1 MSAASVKPKALI
13 LLPEAPYPAIGGGPL
28 RTASIVEFLA
38 ANYEL
43 HAIHFRL
50 AGDPDPADAYPAGYL
65 KGSHSLELPQHA
77 KALWPKMKRNLRRGL
92 QGVPPLVDRF
102 SRFDARIASI
112 VRDQEFDLIWIEH
125 FWAAPYG
132 ALLRPHARKLVL
144 DLHNVESQ
152 YFASVGADAALL
164 PRLLWGHFSQCALAL
179 EAKLIPDFDL
189 VVTTSQDDRN
199 RIAKLASAS
208 AVVPNTIPLQAL
220 PQIEKSESIVFSG
233 NFAYQPNQQALEW
246 FLAKCWP
253 AIRRALPRCRLRL
266 VGKEIEYARRVA
278 RNQRGID
285 FVGPVEDAVV
295 AIASSR
301 VAIVPLLA
309 GSGTRLKIL
318 EAWAAGTAVVSTSI
332 GAEGLGAIPDLQIKI
347 ADGAVAFAQSV
358 VDLFDNRETRYR
370 LAQAARQV
378 YETSYTWQAAHKTLS
393 ELDL

>member
-1 MSAASVKPKALI
+1 MSAASAKPKALI

-28 RTASIVEFLA
+28 RTASIVGFLA
-38 ANYEL
+38 ASYEL

-65 KGSHSLELPQHA
+65 KASHSLELPQHA

-102 SRFDARIASI
+102 SGFDARIANI
-112 VRDQEFDLIWIEH
+112 VGEQEFDLIWIEH

-132 ALLRPHARKLVL
+132 ALLRRHTRKLVL

-152 YFASVGADAALL
+152 YFASLGADAALL
-164 PRLLWGHFSQCALAL
+164 PRLLWGHFSECALAL
-179 EAKLIPDFDL
+179 EGKLIPTFDL
-189 VVTTSQDDRN
+189 VVTTSHDDRN

-208 AVVPNTIPLQAL
+208 AVVPNTIPLQEM
-220 PQIEKSESIVFSG
+220 PQIEKTESIVFSG

-253 AIRRALPRCRLRL
+253 DIRRALPQCRLRL
-266 VGKEIEYARRVA
+266 VGKEIEYARRMA
-278 RNQRGID
+278 TNQQGID

-332 GAEGLGAIPDLQIKI
+332 GAEGLNAVPDLQIKI
-347 ADGAVAFAQSV
+347 ANGATAFSQSV
-358 VDLFDNRETRYR
+358 VDLFDNKEVRFR
-370 LAQAARQV
+370 LAQAARQF
-378 YETSYTWQAAHKTLS
+378 YEASYTWQAAHKTLS

>member
-1 MSAASVKPKALI
+1 MNAASAKPKALL

-28 RTASIVEFLA
+28 RTASIVGFLA

-65 KGSHSLELPQHA
+65 KSSHSLELPQHA

-92 QGVPPLVDRF
+92 QCVPPLVDRF
-102 SRFDARIASI
+102 SGFDARIGTI
-112 VRDQEFDLIWIEH
+112 VGDQEFDLIWIEH
-125 FWAAPYG
+125 FWCAPYG
-132 ALLRPHARKLVL
+132 ALLRPHTRKLVL

-152 YFASVGADAALL
+152 YFASLGADAALL
-164 PRLLWGHFSQCALAL
+164 PRLLWRHFSECAATL
-179 EAKLIPDFDL
+179 ERKLIPTFDL
-189 VVTTSQDDRN
+189 VVTTSNDDLS
-199 RIAKLASAS
+199 RIAKLASVS
-208 AVVPNTIPLQAL
+208 AIVPNTIPLQEL
-220 PQIEKSESIVFSG
+220 PQVEKSESIVFSG

-253 AIRRALPRCRLRL
+253 VILSARPRCRLRL

-278 RNQRGID
+278 GNRQAID

-318 EAWAAGTAVVSTSI
+318 EAWAAGTAVVSTTI
-332 GAEGLGAIPDLQIKI
+332 GAEGLGALPDLQIKI
-347 ADGAVAFAQSV
+347 ADGAAAFSQSV
-358 VDLFDNRETRYR
+358 VDLFDNREARFR
-370 LAQAARQV
+370 LAQAARQF
-378 YETSYTWQAAHKTLS
+378 YEASFTWQAAHKTLS